1 MEEVGASFGYWVF
14 ARFWFMAPFAHAED
28 VHCQDVQSAMAEE
41 SRLAV
46 EEVTKKTDPYRAT
59 KDALEKDVYAFS
71 REYKNFPRHLDVKL
85 EEFVFWFLM
94 IFNAHPPI
102 INTFG
107 RYPIGTGQWE
117 GRTRQE
123 N

>member
-1 MEEVGASFGYWVF
+1 
-14 ARFWFMAPFAHAED
+14 MAPFAHTKD

-46 EEVTKKTDPYRAT
+46 EEVTKKTDPYGAT

-71 REYKNFPRHLDVKL
+71 REYKNFSQRPDVKM

-94 IFNAHPPI
+94 ILMRIHRSSVHLGGI
-102 INTFG
+102 Q
-107 RYPIGTGQWE
+107 IGTGQWE

-123 N
+123 NWNGWRRRIIFGRLSQK